1 MGIVL
6 IGKQMVSF
14 PDQKTGQLVEG
25 VKLHMT
31 APSDNVSGLSAVT
44 QFIRKGH
51 VVYDAAVA
59 LPLGDI
65 EIDYGFR
72 GSILAIRSIKK

>member
-1 MGIVL
+1 MNVVL

-14 PDQKTGQLVEG
+14 SDSKTGQLIEG

-31 APSDNVSGLSAVT
+31 APNDNVSGLSAVT

-51 VVYDAAVA
+51 SVYDVAMA

-65 EIDYGFR
+65 EFVYGFG
-72 GSILAIRSIKK
+72 GSILSVHPVKK